1 MRHSRHLLWVLEKFP
16 GVFCCCYIFCLAS
29 SSDFFFVNLM
39 DTHTLDLF
47 ALPFSPK
54 ATVMG
59 VKLSLSQILGN
70 IPIMS
75 GIEWVQNIRFENTI
89 NTIII
94 YGLPWWLR
102 W

>member
-1 MRHSRHLLWVLEKFP
+1 M
-16 GVFCCCYIFCLAS
+16 
-29 SSDFFFVNLM
+29 NLM

-75 GIEWVQNIRFENTI
+75 GIEWVCNTYLVDEMNERI
-89 NTIII
+89 
-94 YGLPWWLR
+94 
-102 W
+102 

>member
-1 MRHSRHLLWVLEKFP
+1 M
-16 GVFCCCYIFCLAS
+16 
-29 SSDFFFVNLM
+29 NLM